1 MTVLTLI
8 NTAMTFGIL
17 VGVWWGV
24 FQTDAELKETLAGI
38 RKVIANVIDKFD
50 GED

>member
-1 MTVLTLI
+1 MTILTI
-8 NTAMTFGIL
+8 ANTAMTLGIL

-38 RKVIANVIDKFD
+38 RKVIANVIDKLD
-50 GED
+50 GDK